1 MKHIFTN
8 SNESAVVRNGYR
20 CAKVARPLRTVFLIG
35 TLLLTLGVGQMWAL

>member
-20 CAKVARPLRTVFLIG
+20 CANVARPLRTVFLIG